1 MLGRELIIYIL
12 QNGLEDKDV
21 FADGTFLDL
30 MTVKE
35 TAAKF
40 GVGVFTVLVWY
51 HEGYI
56 RGITIGDSVYIFR
69 DTKDPRE
76 HIIKEIKI

>member
-1 MLGRELIIYIL
+1 MLGRDLIIYIL
-12 QNGLEDKDV
+12 QNGLEDRDV

-40 GVGVFTVLVWY
+40 GVGVYTVLVWY

-56 RGITIGDSVYIFR
+56 RGITIGDSVYIFK
-69 DTKDPRE
+69 DSHDPRGKT
-76 HIIKEIKI
+76 IKETKL